1 MFFQYLLAVHQS
13 SCVTGQHLVFQ
24 LIAEVVS
31 SSKMQI
37 GSDLK
42 LLYHFT
48 TKPPKLWPCSAVLCL
63 SLTAE
68 WHSWSPLLAVPILE
82 VRIGVGLLYPFPLA
96 STRLHG
102 EIIRSWLGTN
112 ATELSCP
119 SAARHAW
126 RWDAV
131 IICDNLSL
139 PGVGGV
145 KSESNNSN
153 RQQRSMGIFCGL
165 FNSFAIK

>member
-13 SCVTGQHLVFQ
+13 SCVTGQYLVFQ

-42 LLYHFT
+42 LLYHFS

-68 WHSWSPLLAVPILE
+68 WHS
-82 VRIGVGLLYPFPLA
+82 
-96 STRLHG
+96 
-102 EIIRSWLGTN
+102 
-112 ATELSCP
+112 
-119 SAARHAW
+119 
-126 RWDAV
+126 
-131 IICDNLSL
+131 
-139 PGVGGV
+139 
-145 KSESNNSN
+145 
-153 RQQRSMGIFCGL
+153 
-165 FNSFAIK
+165 